1 MIFIEGVDYWVRRR
15 AFPCATVYAW
25 AVSLGDGTFDIWL
38 NTNVSEA
45 KQLAG
50 LRHELKHLEDNHF
63 FRDDLT
69 LAEKEAIAWGAPGKI
84 FFPSRL
90 PNVFKEASP
99 GTIPIFAS
107 LDAFKNYMFD
117 MRKQWQEE
125 NPPHKKTSSK

>member
-15 AFPCATVYAW
+15 AFPCTTVYAW

-69 LAEKEAIAWGAPGKI
+69 LAEKEAIAWGIREKI
-84 FFPSRL
+84 PCPPRL
-90 PNVFKEASP
+90 PDVFKEASP

-107 LDAFKNYMFD
+107 LDAFKAYMSI
-117 MRKQWQEE
+117 MRKQRQEE
-125 NPPHKKTSSK
+125 NRPASKNIV